1 MTQIL
6 IAADH
11 AGFALKQTLI
21 EYLTQQSH
29 VCTDLGTNSTD
40 PVDYPDF
47 AHALA
52 DIVDGSDAIGILIC
66 GTGTG
71 MAMAANRHSS
81 IRCAVAVTSR
91 MAELARQHN
100 NANILA
106 LGARLT
112 SEEHAKTIVDTFLT
126 TNYEGGRHDAR
137 IAKIERN
144 VGFDSGQP

>member
-1 MTQIL
+1 
-6 IAADH
+6 
-11 AGFALKQTLI
+11 
-21 EYLTQQSH
+21 
-29 VCTDLGTNSTD
+29 
-40 PVDYPDF
+40 
-47 AHALA
+47 
-52 DIVDGSDAIGILIC
+52 
-66 GTGTG
+66 
-71 MAMAANRHSS
+71 
-81 IRCAVAVTSR
+81 